1 MGIFRRKVP
10 MHYVRIHPDNLGKN
24 DWIIVLEAWTIV
36 GPSPERLRIAKAT
49 TDRKIVT
56 KYNIFLRKR
65 HYLVV
70 EGYDP
75 RIHALYFSPQ
85 LYRYDSDHK
94 LVPLEGEEIG
104 QLLAR
109 SVQDG
114 VVGKQPWYEPMDR
127 LPEQPI
133 ISPSVKAEFD
143 SLVVESPLPTK
154 SSLRTVQAA
163 E

>member
-1 MGIFRRKVP
+1 
-10 MHYVRIHPDNLGKN
+10 MHYVEIHPDNLGKN

-49 TDRKIVT
+49 TGRKIVT
-56 KYNIFLRKR
+56 KYNILFRKR
-65 HYLVV
+65 HYLIV

-114 VVGKQPWYEPMDR
+114 VVGKQPWYEPMDC

-133 ISPSVKAEFD
+133 ISPTVKAEFD
-143 SLVVESPLPTK
+143 SLVVETPVSRPISRPHAA
-154 SSLRTVQAA
+154 QAA